1 MKKVLFLSVAFIA
14 TFVGSL
20 SLKSYANDNVPAPAA
35 EIKYCAWNADYTKC
49 ELKTNGTACYL
60 VDERCNLLDSLPID

>member
-35 EIKYCAWNADYTKC
+35 EIKYCAWSWDKSKC
-49 ELKTNGTACYL
+49 IWAVNGDACYL
-60 VDERCNLLDSLPID
+60 VDENCDFLGGRPID

>member
-20 SLKSYANDNVPAPAA
+20 SLKLYANDNIPAPAA
-35 EIKYCAWNADYTKC
+35 EIKYCAWNQTLEKC
-49 ELKTNGTACYL
+49 VKSTSGFACYG
-60 VDERCNLLDSLPID
+60 VDENCNFLDSRPID